1 MIPYLILLRK
11 GRAAL
16 ATAAALL
23 IMTGE
28 VVAGAHHWANPVD
41 GLFTANVNWAE
52 FQPPLTGDD
61 AFFTVAGPYTVD
73 FTVSITNLSLQVSM
87 GNVVFESSGSLY
99 TYHLTGTAGVDVWN
113 GSLRVGTGTSP
124 LDLVADEALV
134 VNSADLY
141 VSYGSHVSADRMW
154 LGCSGG
160 TGRITVQ
167 GSGARLSLTG
177 ADSGSYIGLAGATG
191 ELTVQAGATCD
202 VAGRLNLILSG
213 NENTK
218 AKILV
223 QGNSSLTMGYL
234 SAGEGGMAGQS
245 AEITVTD
252 PGSIITQS
260 VASAVDLG
268 AAANSTTTLNVTNY
282 GTFTGGTGLTTLY
295 KTGKV
300 AINGGTFNAKGDI
313 LVDGGVLE
321 RKGGGV
327 FGWDAGKTLTIQNGG
342 LASFSGPFWFPAS
355 ATVLI
360 KDPDSRLEGDASVAI
375 AGGSEVQVK
384 SGGALSAGTYLDVGA
399 STGGNG
405 TLIVDNASGRPGDRS
420 QAPGAKTA
428 PRPR

>member
-11 GRAAL
+11 GPAAL

-87 GNVVFESSGSLY
+87 GHVVFESSGSLY

-202 VAGRLNLILSG
+202 VAGRLNLVLSG

-260 VASAVDLG
+260 GASALDLG
-268 AAANSTTTLNVTNY
+268 AAANK
-282 GTFTGGTGLTTLY
+282 F
-295 KTGKV
+295 KV
-300 AINGGTFNAKGDI
+300 QGSKFKVQRLPARFARLRAGVALFFFFNFE
-313 LVDGGVLE
+313 L
-321 RKGGGV
+321 
-327 FGWDAGKTLTIQNGG
+327 
-342 LASFSGPFWFPAS
+342 
-355 ATVLI
+355 
-360 KDPDSRLEGDASVAI
+360 
-375 AGGSEVQVK
+375 
-384 SGGALSAGTYLDVGA
+384 
-399 STGGNG
+399 
-405 TLIVDNASGRPGDRS
+405 
-420 QAPGAKTA
+420 
-428 PRPR
+428 